1 MFIKEMVVLF
11 GKMLVFSRVMV
22 VFLGVTPKGYARV
35 TCGDVCVPQGF
46 DVYLPW
52 GDVCAS

>member
-1 MFIKEMVVLF
+1 MFIKKMVVLF

-22 VFLGVTPKGYARV
+22 VFLGVTPKGYACV